1 LQKKG
6 NQNLWEDKLPVWIN
20 DHDKGVLSQMEIKNV
35 AVIGAG
41 AMGLG
46 IAQVS
51 AQAGYQVSLNDI
63 SEHGLEKALKAIAKS
78 LDKSVERVS
87 LRPSPGM

>member
-1 LQKKG
+1 
-6 NQNLWEDKLPVWIN
+6 
-20 DHDKGVLSQMEIKNV
+20 MEIKNV

-63 SEHGLEKALKAIAKS
+63 SENGLEKALKAIAKS
-78 LDKSVERVS
+78 LAKSVEKGK
-87 LRPSPGM
+87 LLLSPEL